1 MKENHTKTIL
11 GFYDTNAE
19 FMRNDRYSDSSQ
31 TVYTKAGDKYHWL
44 VSKPLDNNRL
54 EIHQTDEHGRII
66 ARDTYESQR
75 NTIKCLGVERL
86 QEDGKRMVQFTSDEI
101 DMLYQFGEN
110 GKNGTLVMLNQILPS
125 IKDPATNRIVSQ
137 TISKLS
143 SLTPEVGSML
153 ISSIKNRKLYERD
166 SSIRQRLA
174 KAKKET
180 KCTITT
186 ETKTRGEKQG
196 KRGEQSL

>member
-101 DMLYQFGEN
+101 DMLYQFGAN
-110 GKNGTLVMLNQILPS
+110 GKNGTLAMLNEILPS
-125 IKDPATNRIVSQ
+125 IKDPATNRIVNQ
-137 TISKLS
+137 TICKLS
-143 SLTPEVGSML
+143 FLTPEVGSML

-180 KCTITT
+180 K
-186 ETKTRGEKQG
+186 
-196 KRGEQSL
+196 